1 MRIHNTL
8 TKKIEDFVPIYDN
21 KVKIYSCGP
30 TVYGY
35 AHIGNMRTYVFM
47 DLLRRVLVHNGF
59 ELEHVM
65 NITDVGHLVSDE
77 DEGEDKM
84 VAAAR
89 KEKKTPYEIAAY
101 YTDVFFTDI
110 KKLNI
115 QKPEMITKA
124 TDNINEMIELVSGL
138 IDKGY
143 AYETSDGIY
152 FDIKRF
158 EPYGRLSGL
167 DFDNQLAGARVSV
180 NEEKRH
186 PSDFAI
192 WKKAEANHIMQ
203 WESPWGMGYPGWH
216 IECSAMS
223 RKYLGDT
230 FDIHTGGVDHI
241 PVHHENEIAQTEAFT
256 GKSMA
261 RYWVHGE
268 FLLVDN
274 GKMSKSLG
282 NTYTIADLEK
292 KGFRA
297 LDFRYFCLNANYG
310 KKLNFTWEGLKAANT
325 AYTRMLEGVL
335 EHKDTQ
341 GEEYSEDLITVALKE
356 FEDAVNDDLNIPLA
370 LSAAWKLV
378 RSPDKSKKIY
388 DTLIKMDEVLGL
400 EFDKATAH
408 LIQERI
414 PDEIVA
420 LSESRMS
427 AKKSKDFMAAD
438 RIRDEIKKKGYDI
451 RDTRDG
457 VVIIK
462 IIKTQKEQ

>member
-1 MRIHNTL
+1 MKIHNTL
-8 TKKIEDFVPIYDN
+8 TKKIEDFVPVNDN

-47 DLLRRVLVHNGF
+47 DLLRRVLLYNGY

-89 KEKKTPYEIAAY
+89 NEKKTPFEIADH
-101 YTDVFFTDI
+101 YTAIFFTDI
-110 KKLNI
+110 EKLNI
-115 QKPEMITKA
+115 QKPEYITKA
-124 TDNINEMIELVSGL
+124 TDNIAEMIDFVSGL
-138 IDKGY
+138 LDKGY

-152 FDIKRF
+152 FDIKQF
-158 EPYGRLSGL
+158 ETYGKLSGL
-167 DFDNQLAGARVSV
+167 NFDNQLAGARVSI

-186 PSDFAI
+186 PADFAI
-192 WKKAEANHIMQ
+192 WKKAEPNHIMQ

-241 PVHHENEIAQTEAFT
+241 PVHHENEIAQTEAYT
-256 GKSMA
+256 GKPMA
-261 RYWVHGE
+261 YYWVHGE

-282 NTYTIADLEK
+282 NTYTISDLER

-325 AYTRMLEGVL
+325 AYTRMLEGVI
-335 EHKDTQ
+335 EHRDATGDTQ
-341 GEEYSEDLITVALKE
+341 EELITQALLE
-356 FEDAVNDDLNIPLA
+356 FNDAINDDLNIPLA
-370 LSAAWKLV
+370 LSAAWMLIRSSVKSNTIYTALV
-378 RSPDKSKKIY
+378 EMDK
-388 DTLIKMDEVLGL
+388 VLGL
-400 EFDKATAH
+400 GFDKASELLKKET
-408 LIQERI
+408 I
-414 PDEIVA
+414 PDEMIR
-420 LSESRMS
+420 LSESRS
-427 AKKSKDFMAAD
+427 LAKKNRDYTQAD
-438 RIRDEIKKKGYDI
+438 RIRDEIRQKGYDI
-451 RDTRDG
+451 RDTREG
-457 VVIIK
+457 TVIIK
-462 IIKTQKEQ
+462 IIES